1 MYPAGTFCFQLKDL
15 IMQENLII
23 PASNNHIVGEEGCVH
38 VKTELHWASGMASL
52 NFSLLTCKLELY
64 YL

>member
-23 PASNNHIVGEEGCVH
+23 PASNNQIVGEEGCIY
-38 VKTELHWASGMASL
+38 VKSELHWHL
-52 NFSLLTCKLELY
+52 VWPL
-64 YL
+64 

>member
-1 MYPAGTFCFQLKDL
+1 
-15 IMQENLII
+15 MQENLII
-23 PASNNHIVGEEGCVH
+23 PTSNNHIVGEEGCIH

-52 NFSLLTCKLELY
+52 NLSLLTCKLELY